1 MNPGYRGREDAM
13 PDTFLLD
20 AVRSPR
26 GKGKPDGSLA
36 CVSPWE
42 LVGQLVAALRER
54 GANAALAAVDRFSLG
69 CVTQAGPQ
77 GGHVALLSR
86 EHAGLPGTAV
96 AVTLNNYCV
105 SGMTALA
112 GAARAIATGEDR
124 LSLAGGVECM
134 SQSAFES
141 DRAPVFADSTLAAHF
156 RYAPPPLVA
165 DWLATREGLTR
176 AELDEVTVD
185 SHRRAGQAWQH
196 GHYASSVV
204 PVTRPDGIRV
214 ERDELVRPAL
224 SVDDL
229 ARFPAAFAALAAQ
242 GAEAF
247 VNAADPAMGGLRYL
261 HAVPHCPPV
270 ADGAALLLL
279 GTRERADEFGLR
291 PRARLARIEE
301 VSTDPLDPFAA
312 GFVALDRV
320 LSRAGLTLDDVGAI
334 EFMEA
339 FAAVP
344 ATFRRR
350 HPRAARRANESG
362 GHLAM
367 GHPMGATGA
376 ILVTTLLAEMERK
389 DVEWG
394 LAVAHAVSGVGCAVL
409 LQRA

>member
-1 MNPGYRGREDAM
+1 M
-13 PDTFLLD
+13 PDVFIFD

-36 CVSPWE
+36 SVPPWE
-42 LVGQLVAALRER
+42 LVGQLVAALRAR
-54 GANAALAAVDRFSLG
+54 GADAALAAVDRFSLG

-77 GGHVALLSR
+77 GGHLALLSR
-86 EHAGLPGTAV
+86 EHAGLPGTTV

-112 GAARAIATGEDR
+112 GAARALATGEDR

-141 DRAPVFADSTLAAHF
+141 DRAPIFADAVLAAHF
-156 RYAPPPLVA
+156 RYVPPPLVA

-176 AELDEVTVD
+176 AELDDVTVA
-185 SHRRAGQAWQH
+185 SHRRAALAWQE
-196 GHYASSVV
+196 GRYASTVV
-204 PVTRPDGIRV
+204 PITRPDGVRV
-214 ERDELVRPAL
+214 ERDEMIRPAL
-224 SVDDL
+224 LAADL
-229 ARFPAAFAALAAQ
+229 DRFPAAFEQIAAH
-242 GAEAF
+242 GTEAF
-247 VNAADPAMGGLRYL
+247 INAADPAMGGLRYL

-279 GTRERADEFGLR
+279 GTRERGGRVR
-291 PRARLARIEE
+291 PRTTRPAGQRSWKSRPIP
-301 VSTDPLDPFAA
+301 STRFAA

-320 LSRAGLTLDDVGAI
+320 LSRAGLTLDDVDAI

-344 ATFRRR
+344 ATFHRR
-350 HPRAARRANESG
+350 HPKAAVRANECG

-376 ILVTTLLAEMERK
+376 ILVATLIAEMERK

>member
-1 MNPGYRGREDAM
+1 M
-13 PDTFLLD
+13 PDVFIFD

-36 CVSPWE
+36 SVPPWE
-42 LVGQLVAALRER
+42 IVGQLVAALRAR
-54 GANAALAAVDRFSLG
+54 GADAALAAVDRFSLG

-77 GGHVALLSR
+77 GGHLALLSR
-86 EHAGLPGTAV
+86 EHAGLPGTTV

-112 GAARAIATGEDR
+112 GAARAVATGEDR

-141 DRAPVFADSTLAAHF
+141 DRAPIFADAVLAAHF
-156 RYAPPPLVA
+156 RYVPPPLVA

-176 AELDEVTVD
+176 AELDDVTVA
-185 SHRRAGQAWQH
+185 SHRRAALAWQE
-196 GHYASSVV
+196 GRYASTVV
-204 PVTRPDGIRV
+204 PITRPDGVRV
-214 ERDELVRPAL
+214 ERDEMIRPAL
-224 SVDDL
+224 LAADL
-229 ARFPAAFAALAAQ
+229 DRFPAAFEQLAAH
-242 GAEAF
+242 GTEAF
-247 VNAADPAMGGLRYL
+247 INAADPAMGGLRYL

-279 GTRERADEFGLR
+279 GTRERGAEFGLE
-291 PRARLARIEE
+291 PRARLASIVEA
-301 VSTDPLDPFAA
+301 STDPFDPFSA

-320 LSRAGLTLDDVGAI
+320 LSRAGLTLDDVDAI

-344 ATFRRR
+344 ATFHRR
-350 HPRAARRANESG
+350 HPKAAVRANECG

-376 ILVTTLLAEMERK
+376 ILVATLIAEMERK

-409 LQRA
+409 LQRD